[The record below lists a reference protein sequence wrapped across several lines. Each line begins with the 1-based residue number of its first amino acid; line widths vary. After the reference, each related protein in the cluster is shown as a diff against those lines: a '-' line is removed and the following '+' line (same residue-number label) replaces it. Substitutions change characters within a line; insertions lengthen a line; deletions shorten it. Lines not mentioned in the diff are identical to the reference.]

1 MSRSARGEFAYQTVY
16 RYLERLIGEAD
27 RNGEGRLPSL
37 RDLARR
43 LRVSL
48 ATVQSAYSLLEHE
61 GRVRSVPKSGYFVR
75 ACLKDEAQAANPRPQ
90 PLSALHVPLSC
101 SAALERALLLQERRL
116 SRQSACEESGL
127 RRAVGGAQ
135 LRNALAARYT
145 RSSRLCWSSEDV
157 HLATDVQALLQTLLC
172 ALHLRGATAL
182 VASPCCWRLLRGL
195 QLAGLRVL
203 EVPLDAECGLDLEV
217 FSRLLAR
224 EPVRL
229 VVMPAYLSLPTGRL
243 VTELEQRKIAA
254 LLAEHPAWLLE
265 NDLDSELCFAAP
277 ANRRLRDWLE
287 PKGVL
292 VLGSLEAAVGAEAP
306 YAFVLCR
313 HAGVAE
319 KFAQRGFL
327 LPPLRQQ
334 ALAQLYVKGE
344 VDCHLAPL
352 RREREARMQLLCQQ
366 VQLHL
371 GERVGFCMPQGGQ
384 ALWVRLHQP
393 LASNRAF
400 EVLAGSDLLIVP
412 GDRFSLQGRFH
423 QCLLLVWEGS
433 NEQNLQHALRL
444 LDHVLQEQVPPED
457 QG

>member
-75 ACLKDEAQAANPRPQ
+75 ACLQDEAQAANPRPQ

-101 SAALERALLLQERRL
+101 STALERALLLQERRL

-145 RSSRLCWSSEDV
+145 RSSRLCWSAEDV

-217 FSRLLAR
+217 FSRLLVR

-229 VVMPAYLSLPTGRL
+229 VVMPACLSLPTGRL

-254 LLAEHPAWLLE
+254 LLAEHSAWLLE

-344 VDCHLAPL
+344 VDCHLASL

-371 GERVGFCMPQGGQ
+371 GERVVFCMPQGGQ

-393 LASNRAF
+393 LASNRAV

-444 LDHVLQEQVPPED
+444 LGHVLQEQVPPED

>member
-75 ACLKDEAQAANPRPQ
+75 ACLTDEAQVANPRSQ
-90 PLSALHVPLSC
+90 RLSALHVPLSS
-101 SAALERALLLQERRL
+101 SAALERALLRQERRL
-116 SRQSACEESGL
+116 SRQSACQSGP
-127 RRAVGGAQ
+127 RRAVGGAL

-145 RSSRLCWSSEDV
+145 RSSRQCWSAEDV

-203 EVPLDAECGLDLEV
+203 EVPLDAECGLDLDV
-217 FSRLLAR
+217 FARLLAR

-229 VVMPAYLSLPTGRL
+229 VVMPACLSLPTGRL
-243 VTELEQRKIAA
+243 LTELEQHKIAA

-265 NDLDSELCFAAP
+265 NDLDSELSFAAP

-292 VLGSLEAAVGAEAP
+292 VLGSLEAEVGAEAP

-371 GERVGFCMPQGGQ
+371 GEWVVFCMPQGGQ

-393 LASNRAF
+393 LASNRAV
-400 EVLAGSDLLIVP
+400 EVVAGSDLLIVP

-423 QCLLLVWEGS
+423 QCLLLAWEGT
-433 NEQNLQHALRL
+433 NEQNLQHGLRL
-444 LDHVLQEQVPPED
+444 LSQALQEQVPPED
-457 QG
+457 QR

>member
-75 ACLKDEAQAANPRPQ
+75 ACLQDEAQAANPRPQ

-101 SAALERALLLQERRL
+101 STALERALLLQERRL

-145 RSSRLCWSSEDV
+145 RSSRLCWSAEDV

-217 FSRLLAR
+217 FSRLLVR

-229 VVMPAYLSLPTGRL
+229 VVMPACLSLPTGRL

-254 LLAEHPAWLLE
+254 LLAEHSAWLLE

-292 VLGSLEAAVGAEAP
+292 VQGSLEAAVGAEAP

-344 VDCHLAPL
+344 VDCHLASL

-371 GERVGFCMPQGGQ
+371 GERVVFCMPQGGQ

-393 LASNRAF
+393 LASNRAV

-444 LDHVLQEQVPPED
+444 LGLVLQEQVPPED

>member
-75 ACLKDEAQAANPRPQ
+75 ACLTDEVQVANPRSQ
-90 PLSALHVPLSC
+90 RLSALHVPLSS
-101 SAALERALLLQERRL
+101 SAALERALLRQERRL
-116 SRQSACEESGL
+116 SRQSACQSGP
-127 RRAVGGAQ
+127 RRAVGGAL

-145 RSSRLCWSSEDV
+145 RSSRQCWSAEDV

-203 EVPLDAECGLDLEV
+203 EVPLDAECGLDLDV
-217 FSRLLAR
+217 FARLLAR

-229 VVMPAYLSLPTGRL
+229 VVMPACLSLPTGRL
-243 VTELEQRKIAA
+243 LTELEQHKIAA

-265 NDLDSELCFAAP
+265 NDLDSELSFAAP

-292 VLGSLEAAVGAEAP
+292 VLGSLEAEVGAEAP

-371 GERVGFCMPQGGQ
+371 GEWVVFCMPQGGQ

-393 LASNRAF
+393 LASNRAV
-400 EVLAGSDLLIVP
+400 EVVAGSDLLIVP

-423 QCLLLVWEGS
+423 QCLLLAWEGT
-433 NEQNLQHALRL
+433 NEQNLQHGLRL
-444 LDHVLQEQVPPED
+444 LSQALQEQVPPED
-457 QG
+457 PR

>member
-75 ACLKDEAQAANPRPQ
+75 ACLQDEAQAANPRPQ

-101 SAALERALLLQERRL
+101 STALERALLLQERRL
-116 SRQSACEESGL
+116 SRQSAFEESGL

-145 RSSRLCWSSEDV
+145 RSSRLCWSAEDV

-217 FSRLLAR
+217 FSRLLVR

-229 VVMPAYLSLPTGRL
+229 VVMPACLSLPTGRL
-243 VTELEQRKIAA
+243 VTELEQRQIAA
-254 LLAEHPAWLLE
+254 LLAEHSAWLLE

-344 VDCHLAPL
+344 VDCHLASL

-371 GERVGFCMPQGGQ
+371 GERVVFCMPQGGQ

-393 LASNRAF
+393 LASNRAV

-444 LDHVLQEQVPPED
+444 LGLVLQEQVPPED

>member
-75 ACLKDEAQAANPRPQ
+75 ACLTDEAQAANPRSQ
-90 PLSALHVPLSC
+90 RLSALHVPLSS
-101 SAALERALLLQERRL
+101 SAALERALLRQERRL
-116 SRQSACEESGL
+116 SRQSACQSGP
-127 RRAVGGAQ
+127 RRAVGGAL

-145 RSSRLCWSSEDV
+145 RSSRQCWSAEDV

-203 EVPLDAECGLDLEV
+203 EVPLDAECGLDLDV
-217 FSRLLAR
+217 FARLLAR

-229 VVMPAYLSLPTGRL
+229 VVMPACLSLPTGRL
-243 VTELEQRKIAA
+243 LTELEQHKIAA

-265 NDLDSELCFAAP
+265 NDLDSELSFAAP

-292 VLGSLEAAVGAEAP
+292 VLGSLEAEVGAEAP

-334 ALAQLYVKGE
+334 ALAQLYAKGE

-371 GERVGFCMPQGGQ
+371 GEWVVFCMPQGGQ

-393 LASNRAF
+393 LASNRAV
-400 EVLAGSDLLIVP
+400 EVVAGSDLLIVP

-423 QCLLLVWEGS
+423 QCLLLVWEGT
-433 NEQNLQHALRL
+433 NEQNLQHGLRL
-444 LDHVLQEQVPPED
+444 LSQALQEQVPPED
-457 QG
+457 PR

>member
-75 ACLKDEAQAANPRPQ
+75 ACLTDEVQVANPRSQ
-90 PLSALHVPLSC
+90 RLSALHVPLSS
-101 SAALERALLLQERRL
+101 SAALERALLRQERRL
-116 SRQSACEESGL
+116 SRQSACQSGP
-127 RRAVGGAQ
+127 RRAVGGAL

-145 RSSRLCWSSEDV
+145 RSSRQCWSAEDV

-203 EVPLDAECGLDLEV
+203 EVPLDAECGLDLDV
-217 FSRLLAR
+217 FARLLAR

-229 VVMPAYLSLPTGRL
+229 VVMPACLSLPTGRL
-243 VTELEQRKIAA
+243 LTELEQHKIAA

-265 NDLDSELCFAAP
+265 NDLDSELSFAAP

-292 VLGSLEAAVGAEAP
+292 VLGSLEAEVGAEAP

-371 GERVGFCMPQGGQ
+371 GEWVVFCMPQGGQ

-393 LASNRAF
+393 LASNRAV
-400 EVLAGSDLLIVP
+400 EVVAGSDLLIVP

-423 QCLLLVWEGS
+423 QCLLLAWEGT
-433 NEQNLQHALRL
+433 NEQNLQHGLRL
-444 LDHVLQEQVPPED
+444 LSQALQEQVPPED
-457 QG
+457 QR